1 MWLSKE
7 ERYLTNAFTTKEKV
21 YVISQVISESILKGK
36 NRGETD
42 IINTFF
48 FFFPQKSEFS
58 PYWTPEN

>member
-42 IINTFF
+42 IINILLF
-48 FFFPQKSEFS
+48 FFFPEI
-58 PYWTPEN
+58 